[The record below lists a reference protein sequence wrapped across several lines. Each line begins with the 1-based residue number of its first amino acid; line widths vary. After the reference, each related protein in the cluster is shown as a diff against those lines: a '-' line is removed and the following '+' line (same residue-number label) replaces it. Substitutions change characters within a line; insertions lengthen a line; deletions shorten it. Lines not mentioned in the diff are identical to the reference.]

1 MTVRTHCVVEQVLLF
16 DCVLARFALFAP
28 GSLPEGRLF
37 LLSALISLGVRC
49 ELLNM
54 GTFPC
59 LVAPSFIK
67 ASMAS
72 IARWSTSCIL
82 SD

>member
-1 MTVRTHCVVEQVLLF
+1 MRTHCVVGQVLF
-16 DCVLARFALFAP
+16 SDCVLVRFTLFAN
-28 GSLPEGRLF
+28 GSLPEDRLL

-49 ELLNM
+49 VLLNM
-54 GTFPC
+54 GISLC

-67 ASMAS
+67 LSMVS
-72 IARWSTSCIL
+72 MTRWSMSCVL